1 MTTAPAPATSDL
13 EPFRVE
19 LTGYAYRML
28 GSVFDA
34 EDAVQETLLRA
45 WRGRDGFD
53 GRSSLRTWLYRI
65 ATNVCLD
72 LLRGRGRRALPVD
85 LGGPAAPVAESL
97 GTPTGGWVEPVP
109 DTAVLPPDP
118 AELAVARESV
128 RLAFVA
134 ALQHLPPRQR
144 AVLILR
150 DVLRWH
156 ADEVAD
162 LLDATVPAV
171 NSALQ
176 RARATL
182 SGVRAEQRVGPDLDP
197 VDRDL
202 LDRYV
207 DAFARYDID
216 ALVALLREDAVQS
229 MPPYSL
235 WLRGPADIGRWL
247 GGPGAE
253 CRGSRLVR
261 VAANGAPALAQYRV
275 DPAGGHQ
282 AFSITVLECAGGRIA
297 RLTHFLEPR
306 LFPRFGLPTRL
317 DSRPADEFPSP
328 AASTPGRHDG
338 GGAPEE

>member
-1 MTTAPAPATSDL
+1 MTTATAHTAAEL
-13 EPFRVE
+13 EAFRVE

-45 WRGRDGFD
+45 WRGVDRFD

-65 ATNVCLD
+65 VTNVCLD

-85 LGGPAAPVAESL
+85 LGAPSAPVAESL
-97 GTPTGGWVEPVP
+97 GTPSGDWVEPVP
-109 DTAVLPPDP
+109 DAAVLPADP

-150 DVLRWH
+150 DVLRWR
-156 ADEVAD
+156 AVEVAE
-162 LLDATVPAV
+162 LLDASVPAV

-182 SGVRAEQRVGPDLDP
+182 AGVPDRSAAGADLGHA
-197 VDRDL
+197 DREL

-229 MPPYSL
+229 MPPYAM
-235 WLRGPADIGRWL
+235 WLRGAADIGRWL
-247 GGPGAE
+247 AGPGAG

-261 VAANGAPALAQYRV
+261 IAANGGTALAQYRP
-275 DPAGGHQ
+275 DPAGGGHH
-282 AFSITVLECAGGRIA
+282 AFSIQLLDAVDGRIA
-297 RLTHFLEPR
+297 RLTHFLEPG
-306 LFPRFGLPTRL
+306 LFPRFALPLRL
-317 DSRPADEFPSP
+317 ES
-328 AASTPGRHDG
+328 
-338 GGAPEE
+338 

>member
-1 MTTAPAPATSDL
+1 MTTAPAPASTDL

-28 GSVFDA
+28 GSIFDA

-45 WRGRDGFD
+45 WRARDGFD

-72 LLRGRGRRALPVD
+72 LLRGRGRRALPID
-85 LGGPAAPVAESL
+85 LGAPSAPVAESL
-97 GTPTGGWVEPVP
+97 GPPAGDWIGPVP
-109 DTAVLPPDP
+109 DTAVLPADP

-150 DVLRWH
+150 EVLRWR

-162 LLDATVPAV
+162 LLHTSVPAV

-182 SGVRAEQRVGPDLDP
+182 AEVRGDRPAGGPGLDP
-197 VDRDL
+197 SDRDL

-207 DAFARYDID
+207 DAFVRYDID
-216 ALVALLREDAVQS
+216 ALVALLHSDAVQS
-229 MPPYSL
+229 MPPYAM
-235 WLRGPADIGRWL
+235 WLRGAADIGRWMT
-247 GGPGAE
+247 GPGAE

-261 VAANGAPALAQYRV
+261 VAANGGPGLAQYRS
-275 DPAGGHQ
+275 DPAGGHR
-282 AFSITVLECAGGRIA
+282 AFSIQVLDVADGRIV
-297 RLTHFLEPR
+297 RLSHFLEPD
-306 LFPRFGLPTRL
+306 LFARFGLPLRL
-317 DSRPADEFPSP
+317 DS
-328 AASTPGRHDG
+328 
-338 GGAPEE
+338 

>member
-34 EDAVQETLLRA
+34 EDAVQEALLRA
-45 WRGRDGFD
+45 WRARDGFD

-72 LLRGRGRRALPVD
+72 MLRGRGRRALPVD
-85 LGGPAAPVAESL
+85 LGAPGAPVVESL
-97 GTPTGGWVEPVP
+97 GVPDGDWVEPVP
-109 DTAVLPPDP
+109 DAAVLPADP

-162 LLDATVPAV
+162 LLDTSVPAV
-171 NSALQ
+171 NSALA

-182 SGVRAEQRVGPDLDP
+182 AGVRADRRVAPALGPA
-197 VDRDL
+197 DRDL

-216 ALVALLREDAVQS
+216 TLVALLHADAVHS
-229 MPPYSL
+229 MPPYAL
-235 WLRGPADIGRWL
+235 WLRGPADIGRWMT
-247 GGPGAE
+247 GPGAE
-253 CRGSRLVR
+253 CRASRLVR
-261 VAANGAPALAQYRV
+261 VAVNGGPGLAQYRP

-282 AFSITVLECAGGRIA
+282 AFSIQVLEFAEGRIA

-317 DSRPADEFPSP
+317 DP
-328 AASTPGRHDG
+328 
-338 GGAPEE
+338 

>member
-1 MTTAPAPATSDL
+1 MTTATATTASDL
-13 EPFRVE
+13 EEFRVE

-45 WRGRDGFD
+45 WRGLDRFD

-72 LLRGRGRRALPVD
+72 QLRGRGRRALPVD
-85 LGGPAAPVAESL
+85 LGTPSAPVAASL
-97 GTPTGGWVEPVP
+97 GSPGPAGDWLEPVP
-109 DTAVLPPDP
+109 DATVLPADP

-128 RLAFVA
+128 RLAFIA
-134 ALQHLPPRQR
+134 AVQHLPPRQR

-156 ADEVAD
+156 ADEVAE
-162 LLDATVPAV
+162 LLDASVPAV

-182 SGVRAEQRVGPDLDP
+182 TDLRDTGRP
-197 VDRDL
+197 AGGDLAGEHRDL

-207 DAFARYDID
+207 DTFARYDIE
-216 ALVALLREDAVQS
+216 ALVALLREDAVHS
-229 MPPYSL
+229 MPPYPM
-235 WLRGPADIGRWL
+235 WLRGAADIGRWL
-247 GGPGAE
+247 VGPGAG

-261 VAANGAPALAQYRV
+261 VAANGGPALAQYRP
-275 DPAGGHQ
+275 DPAGGHR
-282 AFSITVLECAGGRIA
+282 AFSIQLLEFSGGRIA
-297 RLTHFLEPR
+297 RLTHFLQPR
-306 LFPRFGLPTRL
+306 LFPLFGLPLHL
-317 DSRPADEFPSP
+317 DP
-328 AASTPGRHDG
+328 
-338 GGAPEE
+338 

>member
-45 WRGRDGFD
+45 WRARDGFD

-85 LGGPAAPVAESL
+85 LDGPVAPVAGSL
-97 GTPTGGWVEPVP
+97 GTPAGDWVEPVP
-109 DTAVLPPDP
+109 DAAVLPADP

-134 ALQHLPPRQR
+134 ALQHLPARQR

-150 DVLRWH
+150 DVLRWR

-182 SGVRAEQRVGPDLDP
+182 AGVRADRRAGPDLDP
-197 VDRDL
+197 VDRVL

-207 DAFARYDID
+207 DAFARYDVD
-216 ALVALLREDAVQS
+216 ALVALLRADAVQS
-229 MPPYSL
+229 MPPYRM
-235 WLRGPADIGRWL
+235 WLRGAADIGRWL
-247 GGPGAE
+247 RGPGAG
-253 CRGSRLVR
+253 CAGSRLVR
-261 VAANGAPALAQYRV
+261 VAANGGPAVAQYRV
-275 DPAGGHQ
+275 DPVGGHR

-306 LFPRFGLPTRL
+306 LFPRFGLPIRL
-317 DSRPADEFPSP
+317 DP
-328 AASTPGRHDG
+328 
-338 GGAPEE
+338 